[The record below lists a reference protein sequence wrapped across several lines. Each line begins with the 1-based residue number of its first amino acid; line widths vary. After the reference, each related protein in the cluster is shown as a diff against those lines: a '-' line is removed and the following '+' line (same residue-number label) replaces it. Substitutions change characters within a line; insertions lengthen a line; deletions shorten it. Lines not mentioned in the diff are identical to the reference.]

1 MIKLAFYGLSGSGKS
16 SAAAITKEFFHEK
29 SLSVEII
36 KLAYPIY
43 KLQEQ
48 FYLLANRPIDPKE
61 QDQVLMENIAANLR
75 KINSNSLVDSFDQ
88 RLKQSFADVII
99 NDDIR
104 DYEIDYKYLKEN
116 QFTFIRVVCDE
127 NCRLERLSSRNDISF
142 VKESSTTKDIDK
154 FEPDIV
160 IDTTETDLDQLR
172 IRLCSKLQELYTD
185 EVVV

>member
-16 SAAAITKEFFHEK
+16 SAAAITKEFFYEK
-29 SLSVEII
+29 SMSVEII

-48 FYLLANRPIDPKE
+48 FYLVANQPINPDD
-61 QDQVLMENIAANLR
+61 QDQILMENIATNLR
-75 KINSNSLVDSFDQ
+75 RINSNSLVDSFDQ
-88 RLKQSFADVII
+88 RLKNSFADVII

-104 DYEIDYKYLKEN
+104 DYEVDYKYLKEN

-127 NCRLERLSSRNDISF
+127 SRRIERLNTRNDISF
-142 VKESSTTKDIDK
+142 VKNSSTTKDIDK

-160 IDTTETDLDQLR
+160 INTTDTDLDQLKD
-172 IRLCSKLQELYTD
+172 RLYGRLQELCAG
-185 EVVV
+185 EVIV